1 MPNDPVEA
9 VILAYLEHL
18 EDGGPKPSLD
28 QLGEDDRRRAEQ
40 MIELMLEGRGI
51 DVYRSRPSLDALLAG
66 TEFEDL
72 LTPPESAGLGID
84 AIRADVVE
92 SLGSASE
99 PIADGAAE
107 REGIRCDAIVRFQ
120 SLRLRLQFRDDI
132 ATAAGLARV
141 DPRAAA
147 GPIFGRFPETPA
159 VVLVIGDTGFS
170 SVPIDPYDTEDIIGA
185 PDGEIYPPR
194 ITRPVLPLY
203 DTLRM
208 LVDELIP
215 DLAVDDLTDGRVPVD
230 RDAIIRAE
238 CEKAAAAVVA
248 EGAKA
253 RTDAK
258 KETWSAFDEYE
269 LLASICAAATTEELT
284 EDELDARIAAA
295 ATAA

>member
-9 VILAYLEHL
+9 VIAAYLEHL
-18 EDGGPKPSLD
+18 EHGGPEPSLD
-28 QLGEDDRRRAEQ
+28 HLGADDRRRAEQ

-66 TEFEDL
+66 TEFEDW
-72 LTPPESAGLGID
+72 LTPPDSAGLSID

-132 ATAAGLARV
+132 ATAADLARV

-159 VVLVIGDTGFS
+159 VVLVIGDTGLS
-170 SVPIDPYDTEDIIGA
+170 SVPIDPYDTEDIIGT

-208 LVDELIP
+208 LVDELVP
-215 DLAVDDLTDGRVPVD
+215 DLAVNDISDGRAPVE
-230 RDAIIRAE
+230 RDDIIRAE
-238 CEKAAAAVVA
+238 CEKAAAAVVT

-269 LLASICAAATTEELT
+269 LLASICAAATIEELT
-284 EDELDARIAAA
+284 EDELGARITAA